1 MRDVLALTGMH
12 GSKEFVVY
20 DDERLAF
27 DEHLKLA
34 CGLAQHLRDRYGIA
48 KGDRVAI
55 SARNYPEWI
64 VAFFHMIQAPCLNIE
79 IPCGDDPGYPEQSR
93 NSAKRMIIFSGICC
107 GLRGRALARP
117 LYRGPLDRR
126 TAFD

>member
-1 MRDVLALTGMH
+1 MSKTRDEAVAVLTAPGAMFELDSLVQDDVPWRVFKNAPASMRDVLALTGMH

-20 DDERLAF
+20 DDERLTF

-34 CGLAQHLRDRYGIA
+34 CGLAQHLRDRYHIA

-64 VAFFHMIQAPCLNIE
+64 VA
-79 IPCGDDPGYPEQSR
+79 
-93 NSAKRMIIFSGICC
+93 
-107 GLRGRALARP
+107 
-117 LYRGPLDRR
+117 
-126 TAFD
+126 